1 MTNPPRAADLVATRR
16 SLHGVA
22 ELLLAGPQHARSG
35 TIRLRATPGGFGTV
49 GEPELRVRGDRLV
62 GPRGETGLDGRTA
75 SDIGDTVGVRPQPPG
90 VYTDGSG
97 VSVADVLRVE
107 PAAAAFLADV
117 FAVGNEALLAFAP
130 SETPVLWP
138 EHLDIAISVDEVNY
152 GVSPGDGWSETPYA
166 YVGPWSRPAGRF
178 WDAPFG
184 ASHPVTAQTTV
195 EQVVSFFREGRDQ
208 VAQGQASASS

>member
-1 MTNPPRAADLVATRR
+1 MTNPPPSADLVATRR

-49 GEPELRVRGDRLV
+49 SEPELRVRGDRLL
-62 GPRGETGLDGRTA
+62 GPGGEAGLDGRTA
-75 SDIGDTVGVRPQPPG
+75 SDLGEAVGVPPQPPA

-97 VSVADVLRVE
+97 VSVAEVLRVD

-117 FAVGNEALLAFAP
+117 FAVGHEALLAFAP

-152 GVSPGDGWSETPYA
+152 GVSPGDAWSEAPYA
-166 YVGPWSRPAGRF
+166 YVGPWTLPSGRF

-184 ASHPVTAQTTV
+184 ASRAVDESTTV

-208 VAQGQASASS
+208 AAQAQASASS